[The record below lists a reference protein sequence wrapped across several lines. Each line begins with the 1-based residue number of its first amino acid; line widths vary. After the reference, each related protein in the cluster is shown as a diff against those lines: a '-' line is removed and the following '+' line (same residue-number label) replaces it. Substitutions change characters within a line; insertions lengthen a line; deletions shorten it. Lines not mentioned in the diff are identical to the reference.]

1 MFFVMRKM
9 SSILTYYT
17 QIKAKMPTKKKLF
30 EMGRTA
36 LENLLD
42 DLVRVEN
49 EDAPPASILI
59 PPRDDMR
66 KKLQRHKSAMELGRE
81 RAQKKDKAQGQKAVR
96 QQAERDARASR
107 TRGSNASAPPAKRS
121 KTAADSAKTAA
132 KGGAGKK

>member
-1 MFFVMRKM
+1 MRQM

-49 EDAPPASILI
+49 EDAPPASILN

-81 RAQKKDKAQGQKAVR
+81 RARKLFVSKRSVMHAHRGL
-96 QQAERDARASR
+96 
-107 TRGSNASAPPAKRS
+107 RGSNASAPPAKRS
-121 KTAADSAKTAA
+121 KTAAASAKTAA

>member
-81 RAQKKDKAQGQKAVR
+81 RARKLFVSKRSVMHAHRGL
-96 QQAERDARASR
+96 
-107 TRGSNASAPPAKRS
+107 RGSNASAPPAKRS

>member
-1 MFFVMRKM
+1 
-9 SSILTYYT
+9 
-17 QIKAKMPTKKKLF
+17 
-30 EMGRTA
+30 MGRRA

-49 EDAPPASILI
+49 EDAPPASILN

-81 RAQKKDKAQGQKAVR
+81 RAQKKDKAQGEKAVR

-121 KTAADSAKTAA
+121 KTATASAKTAA

>member
-1 MFFVMRKM
+1 MRKM

-49 EDAPPASILI
+49 EDAPPASILN

-81 RAQKKDKAQGQKAVR
+81 RAQKKDKAQGEKVVR

-132 KGGAGKK
+132 KGGADKK

>member
-1 MFFVMRKM
+1 MRNM
-9 SSILTYYT
+9 SCILTYYT
-17 QIKAKMPTKKKLF
+17 QIKAKMLTKKKLF

-49 EDAPPASILI
+49 EDAPPASILN

-81 RAQKKDKAQGQKAVR
+81 RAQKKDKAQG
-96 QQAERDARASR
+96 
-107 TRGSNASAPPAKRS
+107 
-121 KTAADSAKTAA
+121 
-132 KGGAGKK
+132 

>member
-49 EDAPPASILI
+49 EDAPPASILN

-81 RAQKKDKAQGQKAVR
+81 RARKLFVSKRSVMHAHRGL
-96 QQAERDARASR
+96 
-107 TRGSNASAPPAKRS
+107 RGSNASAAPPAKRW
-121 KTAADSAKTAA
+121 KTAADRAKTAA
-132 KGGAGKK
+132 KGGADKK